1 LFFSVFASREEVAK
15 MKDFTEVIGQEDII
29 AYFQKGIEENKIS
42 HAYILSGEKGSGK
55 HLFAQI
61 FASTLQC
68 EKKGINPCGVCHS
81 CLQVEGGNQPDIKY
95 VTHEKVSLGVDDIR
109 TQVNEDVLIK
119 PYSSPYKIYIIP
131 DGEKMTEQA
140 QNALLKTIEE
150 PPEYAVFLLLTDNI
164 NTFLPTILSRCVT
177 LQLKPV
183 AANLIKKYLMEQ
195 RQVPDYVAELSA
207 KFSQGNV
214 GKAIR
219 YSSSEQFTEIKK
231 DTIHVLSHIDE
242 MKNYEIMQFIKTM
255 AEKKQDVNDYLDL
268 MLLWYRDV
276 LMFKVTQDPNG
287 LLFADEVATIR
298 KQAESKQYEGIEAV
312 IQAIE
317 KAKIRLKA
325 NVNFDTAME
334 LMICVMKEN

>member
-1 LFFSVFASREEVAK
+1 
-15 MKDFTEVIGQEDII
+15 MKDFGQVIGHTDVI
-29 AYFQKGIEENKIS
+29 AYLQKGVQENKVS
-42 HAYILSGEKGSGK
+42 HAYIFSGEKGSGK
-55 HLFAQI
+55 QLLAQI

-68 EKKGINPCGVCHS
+68 EKHSINPCGTCKS
-81 CLQVEGGNQPDIKY
+81 CMQVEGGNQPDIIY
-95 VTHEKVSLGVDDIR
+95 VTHEKASIGVDDIR
-109 TQVNEDVLIK
+109 TQVNADVAIK

-164 NTFLPTILSRCVT
+164 NAFLPTVLSRCVT

-183 AANLIKKYLMEQ
+183 APKLIKRFLMEQ
-195 RQVPDYVAELSA
+195 RQIPDYLAELSA
-207 KFSQGNV
+207 SFSQGNV

-219 YSSSEQFTEIKK
+219 YASSEEFIEIKK
-231 DTIHVLSHIDE
+231 DTIHVLTHVDE
-242 MKNYEIMQFIKTM
+242 MKSYEIMQFVKSM
-255 AEKKQDVNDYLDL
+255 AERKQNIEDYLDL

-287 LLFADEVATIR
+287 LLFADEISSIR
-298 KQAESKQYEGIEAV
+298 KQAQSKEYEGVEAI

-317 KAKIRLKA
+317 KAKVRLRA

-334 LMICVMKEN
+334 LMIFVMKEN

>member
-1 LFFSVFASREEVAK
+1 
-15 MKDFTEVIGQEDII
+15 MKDFTQVVGHEDII
-29 AYFQKGIEENKIS
+29 EYFQKGIEENKVS

-55 HLFAQI
+55 RLLARI

-68 EKKGINPCGVCHS
+68 EKKSINPCGVCQS

-109 TQVNEDVLIK
+109 TQVNADVLIK

-150 PPEYAVFLLLTDNI
+150 PPEYAVFLLLTDNV

-183 AANLIKKYLMEQ
+183 APKLIKKYLMEN
-195 RQVPDYVAELSA
+195 RQVPDYMAELSA
-207 KFSQGNV
+207 RFCQGNV

-219 YSSSEQFTEIKK
+219 YASSEEFMEIKK
-231 DTIHVLSHIDE
+231 DTIHVLAHVDE
-242 MKNYEIMQFIKTM
+242 MKNYEIMHFIKSM
-255 AEKKQDVNDYLDL
+255 EEKKQNLDDYLDL
-268 MLLWYRDV
+268 ILLRYRDV

-287 LLFADEVATIR
+287 LLFADEIATIR
-298 KQAESKQYEGIEAV
+298 KQAEGKQYEGIEAI

-317 KAKIRLKA
+317 KAKVRLKA